1 MGFVEDD
8 GFVVRDDAGEVV
20 LFDGEIGEEQV
31 VVDDDDVRRQRPAL
45 HFGDETAFE
54 LGAFLAG
61 AEFAAGV
68 HLGPGG
74 GGFRER
80 LDLGPVAGFRVLFPL
95 ADDLEIGDLF
105 QAGEDRLPLGVVDL
119 LAAGVVGPALH
130 VADAKLVGEVL
141 LQERDVFEE
150 QLLLKV
156 FGAGG
161 DHDPLAGEDSGDEIG
176 ERFPGAGA
184 GFDQQ
189 VLAFVD
195 GRFNGFGHL
204 QLAGA
209 ELVVRM
215 PFGEGS
221 AGREKTTRAH
231 GAGFRRHPL
240 SSLLAPG

>member
-1 MGFVEDD
+1 MGFVEYH
-8 GFVVRDDAGEVV
+8 GFVIGDDAGKVV
-20 LFDGEIGEEQV
+20 LFDSEIGEEQV

-45 HFGDETAFE
+45 HFRDEAAFE
-54 LGAFLAG
+54 LGALLAG
-61 AEFAAGV
+61 AELAAGV
-68 HLGPGG
+68 HLGPGR

-80 LDLGPVAGFRVLFPL
+80 LDLGPVTGFGVLFPL
-95 ADDLEIGDLF
+95 ADDLEIGNLF
-105 QAGEDRLPLGVVDL
+105 EPGEDRLPLGVVDL

-130 VADAKLVGEVL
+130 VGDAQLVGEVL
-141 LQERDVFEE
+141 LQERNVFEE
-150 QLLLKV
+150 QLFLQVL
-156 FGAGG
+156 GAGG
-161 DHDPLAGEDSGDEIG
+161 DDDALAGENGGDQIG
-176 ERFPGAGA
+176 ERFTGARA

-195 GRFNGFGHL
+195 SRFDGLGHF

-215 PFGEGS
+215 PFGESS